1 MPRSKHSYGLK
12 SALETA
18 SVKYYPPNPY
28 NPANE
33 EAPHFAKEDEPV
45 TPIIRAKKF
54 TELRPRQDRTRIG
67 IESGFMLWGAHRQC
81 TSSNPSLTY
90 FNPSMHPPLR
100 SAVNAANGFD
110 WQFFPH
116 RRSSSFICR
125 TESCY
130 TYLYYIEMKMVLIVK
145 GAISDTRWT
154 ESHGTGH
161 PNHVYPDAMVAT
173 GQSQLRRFQ
182 RHSINRNQGF
192 TADGGRFGLLFLFR
206 LNSPSVKLVEDF
218 GEKSGYRMCYRN
230 SGGLTKMEIRGFTTS
245 LSICEIFHRLLKN
258 KIK

>member
-1 MPRSKHSYGLK
+1 MGK
-12 SALETA
+12 ALLRPGSTTTL
-18 SVKYYPPNPY
+18 
-28 NPANE
+28 

-54 TELRPRQDRTRIG
+54 TELRPRQDRTGIG

-116 RRSSSFICR
+116 RRSSSSICR

-192 TADGGRFGLLFLFR
+192 TAGPRIQLITRASSPRKLFWGRAFHKSSADAEDWKEMINLLTPPMKFGNVL
-206 LNSPSVKLVEDF
+206 SK
-218 GEKSGYRMCYRN
+218 Y
-230 SGGLTKMEIRGFTTS
+230 
-245 LSICEIFHRLLKN
+245 LSIFPEPQLEQDEKFY
-258 KIK
+258 